1 MTALPRSTQL
11 DDTTEKGA
19 QVSKKHLI
27 LTSLLHPIGA
37 AGRVRSS
44 AFRWSRPPASR
55 NSEGSGESG
64 HPRTHRMVRRVAL
77 LVALAAL
84 AAGLAAGPV
93 AGPAQ
98 AANAPWWKLIS
109 NSRPTYL
116 TAGSSEPGTDAV
128 FKFKV
133 SITSGAFFLEEPI
146 VTHLPP
152 EEAVIIPVP
161 EPGATFVELPAGA
174 SAAEIQA
181 GLEGIAAYGPGN
193 VEVTELAPGE
203 FRVAFVNGAGEQPI
217 HFGGEEEG
225 APIPVTELTK
235 GATGKADGEIYLT
248 AVNVGDANAIGSKS
262 PITIK
267 DVLPEGLTPVAIA
280 ATGPEKEGDFVRRKS
295 FPCEPIALT
304 CTLKED
310 LVPFDTIEVRIEV
323 EVGPGAHTGEM
334 NEVTMSGGGAPT
346 TTVSRPITV
355 SSAPVPFGVSEYEMG
370 LEEEGGI
377 APTQAG
383 RHPFQ
388 FTTQIAVDQNRD
400 TEPLFQPSNPN
411 FGNKPEVTPAGL
423 AKDFAFKLPPGLIG
437 NATSIPECTTAQF
450 FSTIEGRENRCPA
463 DTAVGVAVATV
474 HEPSTAGT
482 ATLTEPIFNLEP
494 NFGEPAR
501 FGFNVVIANTPV
513 FIGTAV
519 RSGTD
524 YGITAQVPN
533 LTQTGSVLAS
543 TATFWGTPGDTR
555 HNAQRGWGCLYEA
568 RGLGIFGENQTCVPG
583 TEAHPTPFFSMPTQ
597 CTSPLRAEGELDQWN
612 VNQGL
617 FSAFTGLFD
626 PAGLLTGCNQ
636 LPFGPTISAE
646 PTTRAAA
653 SPTGLNLDL
662 DLGQEGLQN
671 QNGLAESDVKK
682 VTVVLPQGVTTNP
695 SVANGLTAC
704 TLAQYEAEALGVQS
718 CPESSKVGE
727 VEIETPLVKQLVKGS
742 VYVARQHD
750 NPADNLLSIYMV
762 AKNPE
767 LGVLVKS
774 AGAVTPDPQTGRLS
788 TTFDELPQL
797 PFSHFHFAF
806 RTGQRAPLITPGLC
820 GRYATQADLYPYS
833 DPDVQV
839 HREATFEVTGGA
851 NGTPCATQESQLPN
865 KPTLEA
871 GTLTP
876 IAGAYSPFVFKVK
889 RADGSQTLSKIEA
902 TLPEGLLGKLAGVT
916 ECSNGQ
922 IAQAEGRGGE
932 GQGQAELSSPSCPAS
947 SQVGVVN
954 VGTGVGSR
962 PYYVQG
968 KAYLAGPY
976 KGAPLSLAIVTPAVV
991 GPFDLGTIVVRTAL
1005 YVNETTAQITAKS
1018 DPIPTIVHG
1027 LPTVVQSISLQMN
1040 RPEFTLNPTS
1050 CDPKQIQGSA
1060 TSTIGAVAPLAERFQ
1075 VGACGALGFKPQLK
1089 LSLKGATK
1097 RAGVPALKAVLTY
1110 PKGSYANVASV
1121 STVLPKSE
1129 FIDNAHI
1136 GNTCTRVQFNAGAG
1150 HGAQCPK
1157 KSVLGKATAWSPLLD
1172 KPLEGTVYLRSN
1184 GGERELPDIVA
1195 ALHGQIDVTLVGFV
1209 DSVGKKHSEVSRIR
1223 TRFMN
1228 VPDAPVSRFV
1238 LQLAGANKGILQNSA
1253 NLCKVKNIAQVK
1265 ATAQNGKT
1273 YDTEPAVA
1281 NECGKKHKK
1290 HKGKN
1295 GGKSK
1300 NAGTGSKGKK

>member
-1 MTALPRSTQL
+1 MTSLPGSTRV

-19 QVSKKHLI
+19 RVSTEHRI
-27 LTSLLHPIGA
+27 LTSLLYGTDA
-37 AGRVRSS
+37 AGRARRS
-44 AFRWSRPPASR
+44 ASR
-55 NSEGSGESG
+55 RSGASASGNSLGVIAPDPS
-64 HPRTHRMVRRVAL
+64 PTHRTVRRVAL
-77 LVALAAL
+77 LLVLTAL
-84 AAGLAAGPV
+84 AAGLAAGL
-93 AGPAQ
+93 ATGRAQ

-116 TAGSSEPGTDAV
+116 TEGARRPGANEVQKVTVSATGGRFVLANMTQEEVKKALDGEGVSFECESGEPKYAEFAFDPSVAEVQEGLERICGFGAGNVVVSGGVGEYEIEFTGALAETPVPVLNTEIPG
-128 FKFKV
+128 
-133 SITSGAFFLEEPI
+133 
-146 VTHLPP
+146 
-152 EEAVIIPVP
+152 EEA
-161 EPGATFVELPAGA
+161 
-174 SAAEIQA
+174 
-181 GLEGIAAYGPGN
+181 
-193 VEVTELAPGE
+193 
-203 FRVAFVNGAGEQPI
+203 
-217 HFGGEEEG
+217 G
-225 APIPVTELTK
+225 APDPLQGTLEVR
-235 GATGKADGEIYLT
+235 ATTPGRLPKADGEIYLT
-248 AVNVGDANAIGSKS
+248 AVNVGDANAAGSKS

-267 DVLPEGLTPVAIA
+267 DVLPPGLTPVGIA
-280 ATGPEKEGDFVRRKS
+280 ATQPEKEADFQSRRF
-295 FPCEPIALT
+295 FPCEPTTLT
-304 CTLKED
+304 CTLKGD

-334 NEVTMSGGGAPT
+334 NEATISGGGAPT
-346 TTVSRPITV
+346 TTVRHPITV

-388 FTTQIAVDQNRD
+388 FTTQIAVNQERD
-400 TEPLFQPSNPN
+400 TEPLSSFR
-411 FGNKPEVTPAGL
+411 PEVTPAGL

-474 HEPSTAGT
+474 HEPATVGTSTI
-482 ATLTEPIFNLEP
+482 TEPIFNLEP

-501 FGFNVVIANTPV
+501 FGFYVVIANSPV

-524 YGITAQVPN
+524 YGITAQVQN

-568 RGLGIFGENQTCVPG
+568 RDAGISGENQTCVPG

-597 CTSPLRAEGELDQWN
+597 CTAPLRAEGELDQWN

-617 FSAFTGLFD
+617 FSPFTGLFD

-636 LPFGPTISAE
+636 VPFGPTISAE

-695 SVANGLTAC
+695 SVANGLSAC

-767 LGVLVKS
+767 LGVLVES

-820 GRYATQADLYPYS
+820 GKYATQADLYPYS
-833 DPDVQV
+833 NPDVPV

-865 KPTLEA
+865 KPTLTS

-876 IAGAYSPFVFKVK
+876 IAGAYSPFSFEIE
-889 RADGSQTLSKIEA
+889 RADGSQLFSRIDT
-902 TLPEGLLGKLAGVT
+902 TLPEGLLGKLAGT
-916 ECSNGQ
+916 AYCPESG
-922 IAQAEGRGGE
+922 IRQAESRSGE
-932 GQGQAELSSPSCPAS
+932 GQGQVELSSPSCPAS
-947 SQVGVVN
+947 SQVGTV
-954 VGTGVGSR
+954 TAGSGAGSQ
-962 PYYVQG
+962 PLYVQG

-976 KGAPLSLAIVTPAVV
+976 RGAPLSLEIITPAIA
-991 GPFDLGTIVVRTAL
+991 GPFDLGVVAVRTAL
-1005 YVNETTAQITAKS
+1005 YVNETTAQIHAVS
-1018 DPIPTIVHG
+1018 DPLPTILHG
-1027 LPTVVQSISLQMN
+1027 LPLVLRSVSLQMD
-1040 RPEFTLNPTS
+1040 RPEFTLNPTN
-1050 CDPKQIQGSA
+1050 CEPKQVTGQVV
-1060 TSTIGAVAPLAERFQ
+1060 STLGDAAAVANHFQ
-1075 VGACGALGFKPQLK
+1075 VGACAALGFKPDLK
-1089 LSLKGATK
+1089 LSYSGQTK
-1097 RAGVPALKAVLTY
+1097 RTGNPALKAVIAY
-1110 PKGSYANVASV
+1110 PKGAYANIAKTSV
-1121 STVLPKSE
+1121 ILPKGVL
-1129 FIDNAHI
+1129 IANAHI
-1136 GNTCTRVQFNAGAG
+1136 NGPCTRVIFNEGPVPG
-1150 HGAQCPK
+1150 ERCPK
-1157 KSVLGKATAWSPLLD
+1157 TSILGHAKVWTPLLD
-1172 KPLEGTVYLRSN
+1172 TPETGTVYFRSN
-1184 GGERELPDIVA
+1184 GGERELPDLVVA
-1195 ALHGQIDVTLVGFV
+1195 LRGQIPVTLVGFI
-1209 DSVGKKHSEVSRIR
+1209 DSVGRKGAEVRRVR
-1223 TRFMN
+1223 TRFQS
-1228 VPDAPVSRFV
+1228 VPDAPVSRFE
-1238 LQLAGANKGILQNSA
+1238 LKLLGGKRGLLENST
-1253 NLCKVKNIAQVK
+1253 NLCKGTPP
-1265 ATAQNGKT
+1265 ATIKLSAQNGRV
-1273 YDTEPAVA
+1273 YDTEPQVAVR
-1281 NECGKKHKK
+1281 CPKK
-1290 HKGKN
+1290 HKGR
-1295 GGKSK
+1295 G
-1300 NAGTGSKGKK
+1300 AHHKK